1 MLLSI
6 LAGFTYNIM
15 TTGVLCLL
23 LGLIPLGFIMAFSGL
38 EMGIA
43 IIQAQ
48 VFVVLTSGY
57 IKDALDLH

>member
-43 IIQAQ
+43 VIQSQ